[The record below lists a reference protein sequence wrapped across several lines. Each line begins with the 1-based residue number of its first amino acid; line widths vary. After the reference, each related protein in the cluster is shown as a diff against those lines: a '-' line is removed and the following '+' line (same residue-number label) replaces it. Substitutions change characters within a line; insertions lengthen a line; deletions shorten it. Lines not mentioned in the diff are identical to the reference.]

1 VTWADAE
8 LNPKGIE
15 QARKIG
21 ELFVKW
27 KKENGMPSPG
37 TIYTSPLRRCL
48 GTTKQIYNGVHQQNG
63 LDPRRVIKENL
74 RERLTN
80 HTCDS
85 RSSRAWIEEHYPEC
99 SFEPGFK
106 EEDEL
111 WKPKPNDP
119 EDEDKHTS
127 RVKSVLED
135 IFNTDSSQFVLMV
148 THSFA
153 ITALHLAVG
162 SRPIRLLEGAM
173 LAMLVKAE
181 REPAIGGFEDMYRAE
196 RSQMQYNFTPKG
208 NEIIRQFSQFWTH
221 ESAMRD
227 DQAYFDGEKNHH
239 YAPLNKWVKADTP
252 FTNPS
257 NPKLAEN
264 DEVFIIGNRASF
276 DVAQYDKP
284 SAAGMSMI
292 HLLALPRKRIYNG
305 VSLNKENVYLID
317 NMIDLFKSNWKKAEF
332 RNKVLAHQREA
343 IDNAKGRKDD
353 EGYRLALKH
362 YEELESSIHQLQAE
376 DFKFGLH
383 LFPDQSIPHLHL
395 HIIAA
400 TKSMRKYSTSHHD
413 QKTKDALE
421 VRDMIRNGKVQV
433 PTHDTT
439 TTVTEAADC
448 TTKIT
453 ICECSDGCMVIA
465 ENGRFE
471 KPGNLEICMEEY
483 SKSHT
488 WFIRLVDTTV
498 KMVSIFAQDVM
509 GQEVLEMLREDHLD
523 KARPYNYTQLVAF
536 QAAELLARIRAA
548 KAQPEPEDWQSD
560 LDATLLEF
568 ARIQVTGAIY

>member
-1 VTWADAE
+1 MTVSKNFEKLYKTE
-8 LNPKGIE
+8 LDG
-15 QARKIG
+15 
-21 ELFVKW
+21 
-27 KKENGMPSPG
+27 
-37 TIYTSPLRRCL
+37 
-48 GTTKQIYNGVHQQNG
+48 
-63 LDPRRVIKENL
+63 
-74 RERLTN
+74 
-80 HTCDS
+80 
-85 RSSRAWIEEHYPEC
+85 
-99 SFEPGFK
+99 
-106 EEDEL
+106 
-111 WKPKPNDP
+111 
-119 EDEDKHTS
+119 
-127 RVKSVLED
+127 
-135 IFNTDSSQFVLMV
+135 
-148 THSFA
+148 
-153 ITALHLAVG
+153 
-162 SRPIRLLEGAM
+162 
-173 LAMLVKAE
+173 
-181 REPAIGGFEDMYRAE
+181 
-196 RSQMQYNFTPKG
+196 MQYEFTNKQDA
-208 NEIIRQFSQFWTH
+208 IAQQISQFWAH
-221 ESAMRD
+221 S
-227 DQAYFDGEKNHH
+227 QATGDVKAYLEGDEGHD
-239 YAPLNKWVKADTP
+239 YAKIDKWVQARTP
-252 FTNPS
+252 FTDPPNE
-257 NPKLAEN
+257 KLAEN
-264 DEVFIIGNRASF
+264 DEVYIIGNRASF
-276 DVAQYDKP
+276 DVAQYDKA
-284 SAAGMSMI
+284 SSSGMSMI
-292 HLLALPRKRIYNG
+292 HLLALPRKRVYNG

-343 IDNAKGRKDD
+343 IENAKGSKDD

-448 TTKIT
+448 TTEIT

-471 KPGNLEICMEEY
+471 KPDNLEICMEEY

-488 WFIRLVDTTV
+488 WFIRLGDTTV

-523 KARPYNYTQLVAF
+523 KARLYNYTQLVAF

-548 KAQPEPEDWQSD
+548 KAQLEPEDWQSD

-568 ARIQVTGAIY
+568 ARIQVTGAIYETE